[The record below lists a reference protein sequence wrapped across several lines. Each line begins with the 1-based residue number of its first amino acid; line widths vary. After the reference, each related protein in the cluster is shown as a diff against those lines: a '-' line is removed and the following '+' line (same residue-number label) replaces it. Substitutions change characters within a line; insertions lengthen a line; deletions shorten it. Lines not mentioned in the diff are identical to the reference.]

1 MHILIT
7 EIKNSINDINNK
19 KGFHWNRDK
28 WTGQSGKGF
37 SQKMLA
43 MNKKLENITELEAL
57 ENKKYRYHCLCNR
70 KSSRKKRKKK
80 KRKALK
86 EKITKDFSGLEKDER
101 PQTERAHE
109 VPNKIDTL
117 KPIPRHITRT
127 FQNMKAKL

>member
-1 MHILIT
+1 
-7 EIKNSINDINNK
+7 
-19 KGFHWNRDK
+19 
-28 WTGQSGKGF
+28 
-37 SQKMLA
+37 
-43 MNKKLENITELEAL
+43 MNKKLENITELEVL
-57 ENKKYRYHCLCNR
+57 ENKKYRYHCLYNR
-70 KSSRKKRKKK
+70 KSSRKKRKEK

-86 EKITKDFSGLEKDER
+86 EKITKDFSELEKDER